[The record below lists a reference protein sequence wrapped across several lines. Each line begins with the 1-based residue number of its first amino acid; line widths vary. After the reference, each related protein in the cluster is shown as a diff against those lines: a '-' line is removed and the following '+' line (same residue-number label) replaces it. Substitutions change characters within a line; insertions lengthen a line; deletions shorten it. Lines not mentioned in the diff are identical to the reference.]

1 MATLRLP
8 GLGPIVGHATSTTS
22 RIWVRASPDMD
33 DGDHPGSTVR
43 TIAVIGVTRHDA
55 KTPDPMR
62 TFYFRLRREFDR
74 SGSINLG
81 VDTIDLGADM
91 PDFRLEPDTEYVVRT
106 GFLVLDDP
114 IHDDSEYLSEELL
127 KRLPPSAAWREDL
140 EALDPRMSCARFRT
154 FPEENA
160 SPGKLSFLLGSCRY
174 PGLLWKVR
182 HSDRIFGPMA
192 DLADAAEERPRFVL
206 MVGDQIYADKF
217 NRRLPLGR
225 ADNYQEFRDRYLAA
239 FGSPN
244 IRRLMQR
251 LPTYMILDD
260 HEIED
265 NWSQDRL
272 RRSAR
277 YQLFTIA
284 IDAYLSYQW
293 SHGPRTWGTRLYYR
307 FDCGGYPFFV
317 LDTRTQRFYEASRGD
332 LSDNHLLGRPSH
344 PTAPP
349 GQLQRLL
356 NWLEE
361 QQESRGN
368 VPKFIVT
375 SGVFVP
381 SPMSARTPLRERNPE
396 ALANS
401 DTWAGF
407 PETRGRHPAQDRR
420 GRYPECGLP
429 VGRHPLL
436 QRRRDVHHGHSG
448 SRAGSGVLGH
458 IVRLLLAL
466 PVRGRRAVGLRA
478 RLARSRSGG
487 HVLLRGHGGPP
498 AQDGLPG
505 PELLPGRQLHAC
517 HRRSRDPHPARARVR
532 QTG

>member
-1 MATLRLP
+1 
-8 GLGPIVGHATSTTS
+8 
-22 RIWVRASPDMD
+22 
-33 DGDHPGSTVR
+33 
-43 TIAVIGVTRHDA
+43 
-55 KTPDPMR
+55 MR

-74 SGSINLG
+74 SGSISLG
-81 VDTIDLGADM
+81 VDAINLGADM
-91 PDFRLEPDTEYVVRT
+91 PDFRLEPDTEDVVRT
-106 GFLVLDDP
+106 GCLVLDDP
-114 IHDDSEYLSEELL
+114 IHDDSEYLNEELL

-154 FPEENA
+154 FPAESG

-206 MVGDQIYADKF
+206 MVGDQIYVDKF

-293 SHGPRTWGTRLYYR
+293 SHGPRTWGTRL
-307 FDCGGYPFFV
+307 
-317 LDTRTQRFYEASRGD
+317 
-332 LSDNHLLGRPSH
+332 
-344 PTAPP
+344 
-349 GQLQRLL
+349 
-356 NWLEE
+356 EE

-396 ALANS
+396 ALASS

-407 PETRGRHPAQDRR
+407 PETRAAILRTIVEAGIQNVVFLSGDIHCCNVAEMFIT
-420 GRYPECGLP
+420 GTPEAARVRAFSVTSSAFYWPFPFADGEP
-429 VGRHPLL
+429 S
-436 QRRRDVHHGHSG
+436 DFVHD
-448 SRAGSGVLGH
+448 SRAAGQEDTFCFG
-458 IVRLLLAL
+458 
-466 PVRGRRAVGLRA
+466 
-478 RLARSRSGG
+478 
-487 HVLLRGHGGPP
+487 
-498 AQDGLPG
+498 DT
-505 PELLPGRQLHAC
+505 EGRQLKM
-517 HRRSRDPHPARARVR
+517 DY
-532 QTG
+532 